1 MRVRVTEKNQ
11 MIRRK
16 RYTENMSMSRKEL
29 VCDRQIKVP
38 GIRLNAY

>member
-16 RYTENMSMSRKEL
+16 RYTENMSRKEL